1 VKLAEEKWSRFQ
13 SDNLELFTDI
23 PISQD
28 VLDLEHQFNIQQGKV
43 LSGNSLQI
51 VVSDDEE
58 EEEEEE
64 EIIEGESVEGEAV
77 EGEEREYTVTPAR
90 SIASIDLIAHQA
102 DFILLEY

>member
-23 PISQD
+23 SISQD

-43 LSGNSLQI
+43 LSGNSLRI

-64 EIIEGESVEGEAV
+64 TIEGEAV

-90 SIASIDLIAHQA
+90 SIASIDLIAHRL
-102 DFILLEY
+102 ILFY

>member
-1 VKLAEEKWSRFQ
+1 
-13 SDNLELFTDI
+13 
-23 PISQD
+23 
-28 VLDLEHQFNIQQGKV
+28 V
-43 LSGNSLQI
+43 LSGNSLRI

-64 EIIEGESVEGEAV
+64 TMEGEGVK
-77 EGEEREYTVTPAR
+77 GEEREYTVTPAR